1 MFTGNPSRSTRTA
14 RALVVDGACLT
25 AEDSAAIQRLRGLAA
40 DRGLRLLVFGARTRP
55 PADGSWRCWH
65 IGQES
70 ALDAVG
76 LDRAL
81 AMSRGLREQLRRAR
95 AKGVTVRRE
104 TEPPATATTT
114 TTTTTTQER
123 DRLLDAWLATRRLPP
138 MRFLLALDD
147 LRAPAHPAP
156 TQTWFLA
163 ERRGSLCGLASVR
176 SDRGTGGHAIEHL
189 VRAPWAPNGAAELLV
204 VEMIRSLAT
213 DGSRELSL
221 GLSPLTGVRSRL
233 LRGIARL
240 SRPAFDFAG
249 LACFKRKFQPR
260 VQRPNWVWYPSG
272 DTRASAVLEVLRA
285 FAGGSLLRYA
295 ARAVSASFTSSPG
308 TSRAHA

>member
-25 AEDSAAIQRLRGLAA
+25 AAESAEIHRLRELAA
-40 DRGLRLLVFGARTRP
+40 EEGLELLVFGARTRP
-55 PADGSWRCWH
+55 PADGDWRCWH

-70 ALDAVG
+70 ALDAIG
-76 LDRAL
+76 LDRAI

-104 TEPPATATTT
+104 TDPPAQATASTP
-114 TTTTTTQER
+114 QREA
-123 DRLLDAWLATRRLPP
+123 LLDAWLATRRLPP

-147 LRAPAHPAP
+147 LRAPANPAP

-163 ERRGSLCGLASVR
+163 ERGGSLCGLASVR
-176 SDRGTGGHAIEHL
+176 SDRSTGGHVIEHL
-189 VRAPWAPNGAAELLV
+189 VRAPWAPNGATELLV

-221 GLSPLTGVRSRL
+221 GLAPLTGVRSRL

-249 LACFKRKFQPR
+249 LAGFKRKFQPR
-260 VQRPNWVWYPSG
+260 IQRPNWVWYPSG
-272 DTRASAVLEVLRA
+272 NTQASAVLEVLRA

-295 ARAVSASFTSSPG
+295 ARAASAWFISSPG
-308 TSRAHA
+308 TSRARA